1 MRSMFWL
8 VLVLLVGFPVGSM
21 AQEPSIQ
28 EDLLKIRRDPP
39 PEALTQGHS
48 YLTSDES
55 ELYLFKP
62 YVTQRGGLYV
72 GIGTD
77 PNYVFAAWSKA
88 DVAVLVDFDQ
98 NVVDLHQVYAAFFA
112 KAATPAEF
120 VALWEKKNE
129 EAAHAAIDAFD
140 AKRAKRLKRIYKSGR
155 RKVLPRLEW
164 MRDHWPTLGASTFV
178 DDLEQYRFIAKMS
191 KEGRIYSVRGD
202 LTKDKTMKDIG
213 KFAKK
218 HDLKVTTLYLTNAE
232 YYFTFETGDY
242 VANITGLPMEDD
254 SIVLHTFPRS
264 QKEYRYIFETGPH
277 YQAWVKSGKMADLR
291 ELIRRRAKKIEGHEN
306 LLQITKMPDGT
317 DTAEPTPKAEPKKTS
332 PVTKP
337 AVKAAE

>member
-1 MRSMFWL
+1 MRLIIWL
-8 VLVLLVGFPVGSM
+8 ILVLLVGFPVGSM
-21 AQEPSIQ
+21 AQESLLQ
-28 EDLLKIRRDPP
+28 DDLKKIRRDPP
-39 PEALTQGHS
+39 PESLTQGHS
-48 YLTSDES
+48 YLTSDEA

-62 YVTQRGGLYV
+62 YVTPRGGLYV

-120 VALWEKKNE
+120 LALWEKKNK
-129 EAAHAAIDAFD
+129 EAADAAIDAFD
-140 AKRAKRLKRIYKSGR
+140 AKRAKRLKRIYQAGR

-164 MRDHWPTLGASTFV
+164 MRDEWPKLGAATFAS
-178 DDLEQYRFIAKMS
+178 DLEQYKYVAKMS
-191 KEGRIYSVRGD
+191 NEGRIYSVRGD
-202 LTKDKTMKDIG
+202 LTKDKTMSDLG

-218 HDLKVTTLYLTNAE
+218 HNLFVTTLYLTNAE

-277 YQAWVKSGKMADLR
+277 YQAWLKSGKMADLR
-291 ELIRRRAKKIEGHEN
+291 ELIRRRAKKVEGQEH
-306 LLQITKMPDGT
+306 LLQITKLPDGT
-317 DTAEPTPKAEPKKTS
+317 DTAA
-332 PVTKP
+332 PVAKP
-337 AVKAAE
+337 EKIAKPEKNDGGVKAPK